1 MDNELIEQADDPPV
15 DVPTVDVQKEEQVRY
30 WSKTLRVH
38 PAELRAAVDAVGPV
52 LDDVRAHLRRA
63 M

>member
-1 MDNELIEQADDPPV
+1 MDNELIEQADDLPI
-15 DVPTVDVQKEEQVRY
+15 VPTVDVQKEEQVRY

-63 M
+63 T